1 MTFVKQLQIYSFY
14 CSIKARITIMATTIA
29 FFDTTTSERIS
40 FERYFTGPKY
50 KLHIFDKTIA
60 EVPLYEYK
68 DADIVSVFT
77 ASNVDGAII
86 ASLPR
91 LKFIAVRATGTNNI
105 DVKACQEHRVA
116 ISNVPAYG
124 QTTVAEYAIM
134 LMLMMARKMPA
145 VLDSVQAGQID
156 YRKLIG
162 FTLEGKT
169 IGIIGTGKIGMAVA
183 LIAKAM
189 GMHIVA
195 YDPYPNEAMED
206 KIGFSYVSL
215 VDLLKGADIVS
226 LHAPLMPATKYIIN
240 KKSLGLMKDSAILI
254 NTSRGELVKTID
266 LIEALKN
273 KLIAGAALDV
283 IEGERTLDVDIETE
297 LLLGNQKASFE
308 MAELDILTKMNNV
321 IISPHNAFNSHEALH
336 IIRKTTAQNIH
347 GFLAGNPQNLIK
359 LG

>member
-1 MTFVKQLQIYSFY
+1 MTLVKRLQISSFY
-14 CSIKARITIMATTIA
+14 CSIKVRITIMATTIA
-29 FFDTTTSERIS
+29 FFDTTTSEKTS

-68 DADIVSVFT
+68 DADVVSVFT
-77 ASNVDGAII
+77 ASNVDASTI

-105 DVKACQEHRVA
+105 DTKACQKHQVA

-124 QTTVAEYAIM
+124 QTTVAEYTILLA
-134 LMLMMARKMPA
+134 LMMARKMPA
-145 VLDSVQAGQID
+145 VMGSVESGQID
-156 YRKLIG
+156 YHRLTG
-162 FTLEGKT
+162 FTLQGKT
-169 IGIIGTGKIGMAVA
+169 LGIVGTGKIGMSVA

-215 VDLLKGADIVS
+215 VDLFKGADIVT

-283 IEGERTLDVDIETE
+283 IEGERTLDVDTETD
-297 LLLGNQKASFE
+297 LLLGDKKTSFE
-308 MAELDILTKMNNV
+308 IAELDVLTKMNNV

-347 GFLAGNPQNLIK
+347 GFLSGNSQNLIK
-359 LG
+359 L

>member
-1 MTFVKQLQIYSFY
+1 
-14 CSIKARITIMATTIA
+14 MATTIA

-169 IGIIGTGKIGMAVA
+169 IGIIGTGKIGMSVA
-183 LIAKAM
+183 MIAKTM

-195 YDPYPNEAMED
+195 YDPFPNDAMQD
-206 KIGFSYVSL
+206 KIGFSYVNL
-215 VDLLKGADIVS
+215 TDLLKGADIVT
-226 LHAPLMPATKYIIN
+226 LHAPLMPATKHIIN
-240 KKSLGLMKDSAILI
+240 QKALGLMKDSAILI
-254 NTSRGELVKTID
+254 NTARGELVKTID

-297 LLLGNQKASFE
+297 LLLGDQKASFE
-308 MAELDILTKMNNV
+308 IAGLDILTKMNNV

>member
-1 MTFVKQLQIYSFY
+1 
-14 CSIKARITIMATTIA
+14 MATTIA

-189 GMHIVA
+189 GMHIIA

-215 VDLLKGADIVS
+215 TDLLKGADIVT
-226 LHAPLMPATKYIIN
+226 LHAPLMPATKHIIDR
-240 KKSLGLMKDSAILI
+240 KALGLMKDSAILI
-254 NTSRGELVKTID
+254 NTARGELVKTID

-297 LLLGNQKASFE
+297 LLLGDQKASFE
-308 MAELDILTKMNNV
+308 IAELDVLTKMNNV
-321 IISPHNAFNSHEALH
+321 IISPHNAFNSHEALN

-347 GFLAGNPQNLIK
+347 GFLSGNPQNLIK
-359 LG
+359 LS